1 MSEKKTFYKIPTQV
15 RFKER
20 DNDKSLYGIAFGSSV
35 ICGCCGAVFS
45 FNDETYELV
54 GIEKELEWIDIS
66 ESIRGEEEEDS

>member
-1 MSEKKTFYKIPTQV
+1 MSEKKPFYEIPTQV

-20 DNDKSLYGIAFGSSV
+20 DNDKPLYGIAFGSFV

-45 FNDETYELV
+45 IHDETYELAE
-54 GIEKELEWIDIS
+54 IEKDLEWIDIS